1 MNRCPYLQGE
11 EHFFCI
17 AIEGLMMPNTSEM
30 AQFCW
35 TKDYTHCEYY
45 KMCLR
50 GESFDSSSDNRYYQ
64 INRSK
69 ISTSNVK

>member
-11 EHFFCI
+11 EHFFCV
-17 AIEGLMMPNTSEM
+17 AVVGLTMPNTSEM

-35 TKDYTHCEYY
+35 TKDYIRCEYY
-45 KMCLR
+45 QACLR
-50 GESFDSSSDNRYYQ
+50 GEPLDAYSDNQFYQ

-69 ISTSNVK
+69 IGTSNVK